1 MKNLL
6 TSIKSSFVPANDI
19 NARAA
24 RRANRKAIAELRA
37 LSDAQL
43 KDIGIDRGSITYSVI
58 NGKPEMDTP
67 KRAA

>member
-1 MKNLL
+1 MKHIL
-6 TSIKSSFVPANDI
+6 TSIKNSIVPGNDI
-19 NARAA
+19 EARAA

-43 KDIGIDRGSITYSVI
+43 KDIGIDRGSITHSVI
-58 NGKPEMDTP
+58 YGKPELDTP